1 MFIFVSIYLHAECT
15 RSVVQFTYSTRHMK
29 MNKTSWTSSTFSAMM
44 KRTMAARFA
53 MKPILNHCIDKGS
66 RNKKVP
72 PCVVKPLRGVGEV
85 KAGH

>member
-1 MFIFVSIYLHAECT
+1 MLNVQEVWSNLHILLAM
-15 RSVVQFTYSTRHMK
+15 MK
-29 MNKTSWTSSTFSAMM
+29 MNKTSWTFSTFSAMM